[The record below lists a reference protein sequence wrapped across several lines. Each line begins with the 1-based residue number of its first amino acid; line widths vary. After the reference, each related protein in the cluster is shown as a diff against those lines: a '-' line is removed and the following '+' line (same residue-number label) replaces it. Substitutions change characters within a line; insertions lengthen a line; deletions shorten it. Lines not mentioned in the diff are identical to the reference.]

1 MSTLVVVGAQWGDEG
16 KGKVTDVLAAS
27 VDVVVRYQ
35 GGPNA
40 GHTLV
45 VKGEKYKLHQ
55 VPAGI
60 LHGKECVIGNG
71 VVLDPKTFLEELE
84 GLRKRGVPVD
94 RIHLSHAA
102 HVIFPYHQRL
112 DELEEERRGSQRL
125 GTTGRGIGP
134 AYSDKVARMG
144 IRVADLLRPETLKAK
159 LSRNL
164 EQLNHLLEHVYRV
177 EGYRLEDLLE
187 LYTGYGE
194 ALRPFVTDTAQFL
207 NKAIAQGARVLFE
220 GAQGT
225 MLDLDHGTYPYVTS
239 SYPTAGG
246 ACLGAGV
253 GPTHIDAA
261 MGVAKAYTSRVGDGP
276 FPTELKDEIGDYI
289 REKGGEYG
297 TTTGRPRR
305 IGWLDTVVLRH
316 SKLVS
321 GLTSLALNHLD
332 TLTGLH
338 PVKVAVGY
346 RIRGEVW
353 ETLPLHMEDL
363 FEAEPIY
370 EELEGWDEM
379 PSALSSFEDLPP
391 QAQRYVKRVE
401 ELSGLP
407 VSMVSVGP
415 GREATLVRFDPFAAA
430 PATR

>member
-16 KGKVTDVLAAS
+16 KGKVTDVLAAT

-45 VKGEKYKLHQ
+45 VRGEKYKLHQ

-71 VVLDPKTFLEELE
+71 VVLDPQAFLQELQE
-84 GLRKRGVPVD
+84 LRSRGVAVD

-102 HVIFPYHQRL
+102 HVIFPYHQWL
-112 DELEEERRGSQRL
+112 DELEEERRGANRL

-144 IRVADLLRPETLKAK
+144 IRVADLLRPETLKDK
-159 LSRNL
+159 LARNL
-164 EQLNHLLEHVYRV
+164 EQLNHLLEQVYGV
-177 EGYRLEDLLE
+177 EGYSLDE
-187 LYTGYGE
+187 LWERYVGYGE
-194 ALRPFVTDTAQFL
+194 TLAPYVTDTAQLL
-207 NKAIAQGARVLFE
+207 NRAIAKGDRVLFE

-246 ACLGAGV
+246 ACLGSGV
-253 GPTHIDAA
+253 GPTHIEAA

-276 FPTELKDEIGDYI
+276 FPTELKDQVGDYI

-316 SKLVS
+316 SRLVS

-338 PVKVAVGY
+338 PVKMAVGY
-346 RIRGEVW
+346 RIGGQVW
-353 ETLPLHMEDL
+353 ESLPLHMEDL
-363 FEAEPIY
+363 FGAEPIY

-379 PSALSSFEDLPP
+379 PSSLRSFEDLPL
-391 QAQRYVKRVE
+391 QAQRYVQKVE

-407 VSMVSVGP
+407 VAMLSIGP
-415 GREATLVRFDPFAAA
+415 GREATLVRFDPFKAY
-430 PATR
+430 T